1 MRRLLVPILLA
12 AAFVPAAA
20 LAAPGA
26 PTDGTVSLKNATG
39 KVAIVA
45 RGSFIG
51 YCDSCSIWVNDPDPT
66 DGAGPTITNSEASH
80 NLTDTKTLYRGSAM
94 RFRMVG
100 GFWRVIIQ
108 GKGIDLSG
116 IGHGQVVLD
125 GAGGSTDG
133 TYQFDGDTYRSMPDF
148 ELRFPLGTGN

>member
-12 AAFVPAAA
+12 AALVPAAA
-20 LAAPGA
+20 LAAPGS
-26 PTDGTVSLKNATG
+26 PSDGTVSVKNADG

-66 DGAGPTITNSEASH
+66 DGSAPTITNS
-80 NLTDTKTLYRGSAM
+80 DTSQILSDTRTIYRGTAM

-100 GFWRVIIQ
+100 GFWRVIVQ

-116 IGHGQVVLD
+116 IGHGQIVLS
-125 GAGGSTDG
+125 GTGGSTDG
-133 TYQFDGDTYRSMPDF
+133 TYQFDGDIYRSMPDF
-148 ELRFPLGTGN
+148 ELRFILGTGN

>member
-12 AAFVPAAA
+12 AALVPAAA
-20 LAAPGA
+20 LAAPGS
-26 PTDGTVSLKNATG
+26 PSDGTVSVKNADG

-66 DGAGPTITNSEASH
+66 DGAAPMITNSDTSQT
-80 NLTDTKTLYRGSAM
+80 LTDTRTLYRGSAM

-100 GFWRVIIQ
+100 GFWRVIVQ

-116 IGHGQVVLD
+116 IGHGQVVLN
-125 GAGGSTDG
+125 GNGGSTDG
-133 TYQFDGDTYRSMPDF
+133 AYQFDGDTYRSMPDF

>member
-12 AAFVPAAA
+12 AALVPAAA

-26 PTDGTVSLKNATG
+26 PSDGTVSVKSADG

-51 YCDSCSIWVNDPDPT
+51 YFDSCTIWVNDPDPT
-66 DGAGPTITNSEASH
+66 DGAAPTITNSEISL
-80 NLTDTKTLYRGSAM
+80 NLTDTKTFYRGTAM

-116 IGHGQVVLD
+116 IGRGQIV
-125 GAGGSTDG
+125 
-133 TYQFDGDTYRSMPDF
+133 
-148 ELRFPLGTGN
+148 

>member
-12 AAFVPAAA
+12 AALVPAAA

-26 PTDGTVSLKNATG
+26 PGDGTVSVRNAAG

-66 DGAGPTITNSEASH
+66 DGAGPLVTNSEVSL
-80 NLTDTKTLYRGSAM
+80 NLTDTKTFYRGSQM

-100 GFWRVIIQ
+100 GFVRVIIQ
-108 GKGIDLSG
+108 GRGIDVSG
-116 IGHGQVVLD
+116 IGHGQVVLN
-125 GAGGSTDG
+125 GLGGSNDG
-133 TYQFDGDTYRSMPDF
+133 VYQFNGDLYRSLPDF
-148 ELRFPLGTGN
+148 ELRFTLGS

>member
-12 AAFVPAAA
+12 AALVPAAA

-26 PTDGTVSLKNATG
+26 PTDGTVSLKNGAG

-51 YCDSCSIWVNDPDPT
+51 YCDSCSIWVNDPDPA
-66 DGAGPTITNSEASH
+66 DGAGPTITNSEVSL
-80 NLTDTKTLYRGSAM
+80 NLTDTKTFYRGSAM

-116 IGHGQVVLD
+116 IGHGQVVLN
-125 GAGGSTDG
+125 GAGGSNDG

-148 ELRFPLGTGN
+148 ELRFPLGTGS

>member
-12 AAFVPAAA
+12 AALVPAVA

-26 PTDGTVSLKNATG
+26 PGDGTVSVKNADG
-39 KVAIVA
+39 KVSIVA

-51 YCDSCSIWVNDPDPT
+51 YCDSCKIWVNDPDPT
-66 DGAGPTITNSEASH
+66 DGEGPLITNSEVSL
-80 NLTDTKTLYRGSAM
+80 NLTDTKTLYRGSQM

-100 GFWRVIIQ
+100 GFWRVIVQ
-108 GKGIDLSG
+108 GRGIDLSG

-125 GAGGSTDG
+125 GLGGSTDG
-133 TYQFDGDTYRSMPDF
+133 TYQFDGDIYRSMPDF
-148 ELRFPLGTGN
+148 ELRFLLGT

>member
-1 MRRLLVPILLA
+1 MRRFLVPLLLA
-12 AAFVPAAA
+12 TVLVPAAA

-26 PTDGTVSLKNATG
+26 PSDGTVSVKNGNG
-39 KVAIVA
+39 KIAIVA

-51 YCDSCSIWVNDPDPT
+51 YCDTCSIWVNDPDPT
-66 DGAGPTITNSEASH
+66 DGEGPLITNSEVSL
-80 NLTDTKTLYRGSAM
+80 NLTDTKTFYRGSQM

-100 GFWRVIIQ
+100 GFWRVIVK
-108 GKGIDLSG
+108 GTGIDLSG

-133 TYQFDGDTYRSMPDF
+133 TYQFDGDVYRSMPDF
-148 ELRFPLGTGN
+148 ELRFTLGTGN

>member
-12 AAFVPAAA
+12 AALVPAAA

-26 PTDGTVSLKNATG
+26 PSDGTVSVKNADG

-51 YCDSCSIWVNDPDPT
+51 YCDSCTIWVNDPDPS
-66 DGAGPTITNSEASH
+66 DGAAATVTNADVSQS
-80 NLTDTKTLYRGSAM
+80 LTDTKTLYTGSAM

-100 GFWRVIIQ
+100 GFWRAIIQ

-133 TYQFDGDTYRSMPDF
+133 TYQFDGDIYRSMPDF

>member
-12 AAFVPAAA
+12 AALVPAAA

-26 PTDGTVSLKNATG
+26 PSDGTVSVKNGDG
-39 KVAIVA
+39 KVTIVA

-51 YCDSCSIWVNDPDPT
+51 YCDTCTIWVNDPDPT
-66 DGAGPTITNSEASH
+66 DGPAPTITNSEVSVD
-80 NLTDTKTLYRGSAM
+80 LTDTKTFYRGSSM

-100 GFWRVIIQ
+100 GFWRVVIQ

-116 IGHGQVVLD
+116 IGHGQVALL
-125 GAGGSTDG
+125 GAGGSNDG
-133 TYQFDGDTYRSMPDF
+133 TYQFDGDIYRSMPDF